1 MTTNLSVIQN
11 SKLRSSQIPPWL
23 KSGLHLTFAFRCH
36 RWKLFS
42 IFNIFLVH
50 SPFPWKCFN
59 FTCKITLS
67 VEQFRQYWL
76 PLNTRPKKKHFFS
89 GKLSHV
95 GKNLCCC
102 AYLSLWK
109 LVLLAKHIPSF
120 SRYNAT
126 HTLWKYIFLMFA
138 PILNTRG
145 MRTFATYIR

>member
-1 MTTNLSVIQN
+1 MLSDATVEN
-11 SKLRSSQIPPWL
+11 CSLY
-23 KSGLHLTFAFRCH
+23 LTFFCTLAVSLEMFQLFMQNYFE
-36 RWKLFS
+36 RWTVS
-42 IFNIFLVH
+42 
-50 SPFPWKCFN
+50 C
-59 FTCKITLS
+59 
-67 VEQFRQYWL
+67 QYWL

-126 HTLWKYIFLMFA
+126 HTLWKYVYLFNVCTNSKYERNADLCY
-138 PILNTRG
+138 LYTLKRG
-145 MRTFATYIR
+145 KDNRPMLFQ